1 MGKVARDETL
11 QRVANAVEA
20 IALGAGSP
28 DAGSWKSIQNL
39 VRAGMGPKAFPVGT
53 QFVVRKENSLSA
65 AMGVHTGISAV
76 SINEETFL
84 AAAKNVG
91 TGVHEFAY
99 NGSAW
104 IYDGAAVN
112 LTNYGISVTGTP
124 ASGDEVIV
132 TEAFSEVIW
141 DVVHHKTVNGSPRM
155 VLLMHDVIN
164 GRQAD
169 QREAI
174 YTAAEALPAGPYCF
188 TIKNDPW
195 KSQNDTVIYFTLANE
210 LPVGGQLRI
219 SGFNPWDSAF
229 NGKNISAFAS
239 GSSTT
244 ATETVA
250 MTTTPIDSATDL
262 GETTGEANVNHFHR
276 LSAGSNNYKESA
288 IRQWINSDKAANNWW
303 ASTNKF
309 DVIPDYANVA
319 GLLHGMDED
328 FLDVVQ
334 ETVVPCKTNNTFEL
348 SGWTLNTAYTVKD
361 RFYLASR
368 DELGYGTENVA
379 EGSKWDMYDGAANVD
394 RIKYDISAKTTARVW
409 WVRSPYPGYAG
420 SVRYVYTSGALYYDY
435 AFNGDGAAAAC
446 EIG

>member
-155 VLLMHDVIN
+155 VLLMHEVIYSK
-164 GRQAD
+164 QFD
-169 QREAI
+169 QKEALF
-174 YTAAEALPAGPYCF
+174 TAAEALPAGPYCF
-188 TIKNDPW
+188 TIKNDGW
-195 KSQNDTVIYFTLANE
+195 QSQNDTVIYFTLANE
-210 LPVGGQLRI
+210 LPVGGQLRL
-219 SGFNPWDSAF
+219 SGFNPWDAAF
-229 NGKNISAFAS
+229 NGKNLSAFAS

-262 GETTGEANVNHFHR
+262 GDTDGTVNLNYFQR
-276 LSAGSNNYKESA
+276 LAGSNNYKESA

-303 ASTNKF
+303 KSTNKF
-309 DVIPDYANVA
+309 DVTPDYANVA

-348 SGWTLNTAYTVKD
+348 PGWTLNTAYTVKD

-368 DELGYGTENVA
+368 DELGYGVETVA

-394 RIKYDISAKTTARVW
+394 RIKYDISAKTTARTW
-409 WVRSPYPGYAG
+409 WVRSPDPSAG
-420 SVRYVYTSGALYYDY
+420 SPRCVGTSGALHGYHAYH
-435 AFNGDGAAAAC
+435 GRGAAAAC